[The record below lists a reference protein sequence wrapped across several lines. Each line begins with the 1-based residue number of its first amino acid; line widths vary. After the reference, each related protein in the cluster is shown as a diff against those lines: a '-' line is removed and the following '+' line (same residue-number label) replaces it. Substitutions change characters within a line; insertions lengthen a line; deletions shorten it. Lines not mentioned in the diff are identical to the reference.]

1 MRAEQVLGGF
11 CLRCEARIRGRGTGA
26 GIRHGGVVVLWMGG
40 FESEPQGSETS
51 MESLE
56 WRGMI
61 DARQGLG
68 QAVNVE
74 KRGLKISEV

>member
-1 MRAEQVLGGF
+1 LD
-11 CLRCEARIRGRGTGA
+11 
-26 GIRHGGVVVLWMGG
+26 GG
-40 FESEPQGSETS
+40 FESESQGSETS
-51 MESLE
+51 MESFK

-68 QAVNVE
+68 HAVNVE